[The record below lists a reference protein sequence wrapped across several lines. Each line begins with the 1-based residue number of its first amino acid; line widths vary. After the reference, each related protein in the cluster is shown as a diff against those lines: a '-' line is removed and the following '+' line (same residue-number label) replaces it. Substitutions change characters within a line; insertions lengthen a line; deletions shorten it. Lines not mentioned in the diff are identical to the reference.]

1 MSPPVH
7 HHHHHHPP
15 SSTVT
20 VGSPSVSMQ
29 PRTVSYP
36 VGQRQCVYGT
46 EYRRLAPFAQRPIAD
61 RDDRLCERLEA
72 TVPEQQHDTNAFT
85 ATRPIGVAFEMDV
98 PPIACPPGR
107 TRRTAD
113 KPAGG
118 NGNGNGGNGNGG
130 NGSGNNGSGNGNGS
144 GSRRPAAATGSKP
157 QQSAPARPLP
167 YPTPTPVPYTAIVFG
182 GNEIPALCDSCTA
195 LDCLCAEFRAGRHT

>member
-7 HHHHHHPP
+7 RPPTLSLSPP
-15 SSTVT
+15 SSIVT

-36 VGQRQCVYGT
+36 VGQRRCVYGT
-46 EYRRLAPFAQRPIAD
+46 EYRRLAPFAQRPIVD

-98 PPIACPPGR
+98 PPVECPPGR

-113 KPAGG
+113 EPAGG
-118 NGNGNGGNGNGG
+118 NGGGG
-130 NGSGNNGSGNGNGS
+130 GSGNGGGNG
-144 GSRRPAAATGSKP
+144 GGTRRPAAATGSKP